1 MDTMEVKL
9 AEEGSKGRAYMS
21 EANTT
26 AAEMTYS
33 LAGSNLIIID
43 HTEVNE
49 AYRGQGLGRKLLD
62 KIVNMARENEKK
74 ILPLCPYAKSVFD
87 KDSSI
92 SDVLRPRK

>member
-1 MDTMEVKL
+1 MDTTEVKL
-9 AEEGSKGRAYMS
+9 EEEGSKGRAYIGDAS
-21 EANTT
+21 KT

-33 LAGSNLIIID
+33 LAGSHLIIID
-43 HTEVNE
+43 HTEVGDE
-49 AYRGQGLGRKLLD
+49 YRGQGLGRKLLT

>member
-9 AEEGSKGRAYMS
+9 EEEGSKGRAYIGDAS
-21 EANTT
+21 SA

-43 HTEVNE
+43 HTEVGDD
-49 AYRGQGLGRKLLD
+49 YRGQGLGRKLLT

-92 SDVLRPRK
+92 GDVLRPRN